1 LWHRGCARRRAARV
15 SLTQAATHHAQH
27 PAAQVKRR
35 DEEEEDNTEAMRALE
50 DEKIGECDE

>member
-1 LWHRGCARRRAARV
+1 V
-15 SLTQAATHHAQH
+15 SLTQAATHHAPH